1 MTRRAKEGTS
11 PAPPL
16 GPVAADPDAEAFL
29 EFLSVEK
36 NASPRT
42 LRNYE
47 HALRAF
53 RADCPAFPC
62 WRSLGSE
69 DFRRHLFT
77 MMKAGKARST
87 VRLRFAALRSFYRY
101 LTRRRGLEAN
111 PLLEVQLP
119 KRERGLPV
127 VLTLRQVEDL
137 LALPLM
143 VKQPKQAPRWAGE
156 RDAAILE
163 VFYSTGMRLEE
174 AARSNHADVDPY
186 SDTIRVRGK
195 GGKERIC
202 PLGSHAARALQVYLN
217 AARVREGPLFVN
229 KLRGRM
235 SRNAIGAVVEKY
247 LRLSSIP
254 IRVSPHKLRHSF
266 ATHLLDN
273 GADLRSVQEL
283 LGHASLS
290 TTQIYTQV
298 SVERMKAVYDAAHPR
313 A

>member
-1 MTRRAKEGTS
+1 MKRRGAQ
-11 PAPPL
+11 PANLEP
-16 GPVAADPDAEAFL
+16 GSQPVPADPDVEAFL
-29 EFLSVEK
+29 EFLSVER
-36 NASPRT
+36 NVSPRT

-53 RADCPAFPC
+53 RENCPAFPG
-62 WRSLGSE
+62 WGSLSPE
-69 DFRRHLFT
+69 DFRGHLFRL
-77 MMKAGKARST
+77 MKSGKARNT
-87 VRLRFAALRSFYRY
+87 VRLRFAALRSFFRY
-101 LTRRRGLEAN
+101 LTRRRGLEKN
-111 PLLEVQLP
+111 PLLAVQLP

-127 VLTLRQVEDL
+127 VLTVRQVEDL
-137 LALPLM
+137 LALPM
-143 VKQPKQAPRWAGE
+143 RVEQPKQAPCWAGE

-163 VFYSTGMRLEE
+163 IFYSTGMRLEE
-174 AARSNHADVDPY
+174 VARSNHADVDPY

-202 PLGSHAARALQVYLN
+202 ALGSHAARALQVYLN
-217 AARVREGPLFVN
+217 AARVRDGPLFVN

-247 LRLSSIP
+247 LRLSGIP

-298 SVERMKAVYDAAHPR
+298 SVERMKAVYNAAHPR